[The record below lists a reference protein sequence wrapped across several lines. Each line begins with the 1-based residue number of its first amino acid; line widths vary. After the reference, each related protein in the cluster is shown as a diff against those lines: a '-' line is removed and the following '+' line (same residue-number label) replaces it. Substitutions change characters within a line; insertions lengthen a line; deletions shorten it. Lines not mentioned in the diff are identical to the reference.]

1 MKKTMIWLCCLQF
14 KEKIL
19 RLTWTV
25 MHQMIWMNLPR
36 CLLNST
42 CDPSLLDERNKQ
54 KSVQRTQPPNKKLR
68 KSAAKNWKK
77 DTDLQ
82 RTLKLSEASAVPEE
96 WKEIIKLPIG
106 AFKSMFS
113 DDLALHMT
121 NQLLCSAT
129 W

>member
-1 MKKTMIWLCCLQF
+1 MKKTMIWLCCLQL

-36 CLLNST
+36 YLLNST
-42 CDPSLLDERNKQ
+42 CNPSLLDERNKQ

-68 KSAAKNWKK
+68 KSAARNWKK

-96 WKEIIKLPIG
+96 WKEIIKSPIG

-113 DDLALHMT
+113 HDLALHMT